1 LFVAPDVPLPG
12 TFLPFWHGFL
22 VGALAYWAIRQTRL
36 VAAFWLFAATIATIA
51 IATGNAFS
59 LTCAVTVVVLSVAAT
74 TGSLYTG
81 LNWRWLQFLG
91 LISYSLYLL
100 HNPVTG
106 ASFRV
111 GYMLTGH
118 SVALELM
125 WWAVSIGACVAAAGA
140 AWWCIE
146 RPSIKLARKIRLSTA
161 NVAESAAAPAISRKP
176 AVTVEP

>member
-1 LFVAPDVPLPG
+1 MSHEFATIAQPSGGRFARLCIG
-12 TFLPFWHGFL
+12 G
-22 VGALAYWAIRQTRL
+22 GQERL
-36 VAAFWLFAATIATIA
+36 VAAFWLFAATIAIVA

-59 LTCAVTVVVLSVAAT
+59 LTCAVTAAVLSVAAT

-100 HNPVTG
+100 HNPITG

-118 SVALELM
+118 SVTLELV
-125 WWAVSIGACVAAAGA
+125 WWVASICACVAAAAA

-146 RPSIKLARKIRLSTA
+146 RPSMNFARKIKLSTSNA
-161 NVAESAAAPAISRKP
+161 AELAAAPAIPRKP
-176 AVTVEP
+176 AVTVGP